1 MGITTIKK
9 SKQTNV
15 RTSSQFQVMK
25 YADTQHQMLELGFN
39 CSTCGS
45 EWQDHVRTMPL

>member
-1 MGITTIKK
+1 MAITIIKK

-25 YADTQHQMLELGFN
+25 YADTQHQMLR
-39 CSTCGS
+39 
-45 EWQDHVRTMPL
+45 VRLQP